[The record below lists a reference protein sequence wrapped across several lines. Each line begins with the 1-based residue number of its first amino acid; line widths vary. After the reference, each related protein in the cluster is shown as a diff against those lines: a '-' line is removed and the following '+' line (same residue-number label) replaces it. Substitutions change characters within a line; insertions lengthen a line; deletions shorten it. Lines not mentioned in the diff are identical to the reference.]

1 MPRLS
6 NKRLT
11 FAHLIKLNYA
21 ILYLSNFEKQEISL
35 TIYVV
40 DKGIIV
46 VLELNDKKNTTV
58 LASA

>member
-1 MPRLS
+1 MTRLS

-46 VLELNDKKNTTV
+46 VLELNE
-58 LASA
+58 